1 VGEPIDPIDMVGV
14 DALLTDEERGWRD
27 RTRALVV
34 EHVLDDV
41 ERWHDREHFPPQL
54 VRPLGD
60 AGLLGMHLEGYGCAG
75 ASAVSYGLAC
85 MELEAGDSGIRSF
98 VSVQGSLAMY
108 ALHRYGSDEQ
118 RDRWLPPMAAGEAVG
133 CFGLTEPTA
142 GSNPSEMR
150 TRARRDG
157 SDWIVD
163 GHKRWSTNGT
173 VADVAIVWAHTDDGV
188 RGFVIPTDADGFT
201 ASPITGKRS
210 LRVSAASELH
220 LDGVRLPGA
229 AVLPGVAGM
238 RGPLSCL
245 DEARYGVMWGAL
257 GAARS
262 CLETAVAHAT
272 TREQFGRPIG
282 AFQLIQAKLVDMEL
296 ELTKGLLLALH
307 LGRRKD
313 AGELAH
319 QQTSLGKLNSTR
331 EALTIARTARGILG
345 GDGITDRF
353 PVMRHLQN
361 LETVLTYEGTA
372 EMHTLIVGEAM
383 TGLRAFT

>member
-1 VGEPIDPIDMVGV
+1 MGEPIDPIDLTGV
-14 DALLTDEERGWRD
+14 AALLRDDERGWRD
-27 RTRALVV
+27 RTHALIV
-34 EHVLDDV
+34 EHVLDQV
-41 ERWHDREHFPPQL
+41 ERWHDREHFPTAL
-54 VRPLGD
+54 VRPLAE
-60 AGLLGMHLEGYGCAG
+60 AGLLGMHLDGYGCAG

-85 MELEAGDSGIRSF
+85 MELEAGDSGLRSF

-118 RDRWLPPMAAGEAVG
+118 KERWLPRMAAGEAVG
-133 CFGLTEPTA
+133 CFGLTEPAA

-150 TRARRDG
+150 TRARRVG
-157 SDWIVD
+157 SDWVVD

-173 VADVAIVWAHTDDGV
+173 IADVAIVWADTDDGV
-188 RGFVIPTDADGFT
+188 RGFVVPTEADGFSTT
-201 ASPITGKRS
+201 AITGKRS

-220 LDGVRLPGA
+220 LDDVRLPGA

-262 CLETAVAHAT
+262 CLEAAVKHAT

-282 AFQLIQAKLVDMEL
+282 GFQLTQAKLVDMEL
-296 ELTKGLLLALH
+296 ELTKGVLLALH

-313 AGELAH
+313 DGELMH

>member
-1 VGEPIDPIDMVGV
+1 MGEPIDPIDLTGV
-14 DALLTDEERGWRD
+14 DALLSDEDRRWRD
-27 RTRALVV
+27 RTRALIV

-41 ERWHDREHFPPQL
+41 ERWHDREHFPTAL
-54 VRPLGD
+54 VRPLAE
-60 AGLLGMHLEGYGCAG
+60 AGLLGMHLDGYGCAG

-118 RDRWLPPMAAGEAVG
+118 KERWLSRMAAGEDVG

-150 TRARRDG
+150 TGARRNG
-157 SDWIVD
+157 PDWVLD

-188 RGFVIPTDADGFT
+188 RGFVVPTDVDGFSAT
-201 ASPITGKRS
+201 PITGKRS

-229 AVLPGVAGM
+229 AVLPGVEGM

-262 CLETAVAHAT
+262 CLQTAVAHAT

-282 AFQLIQAKLVDMEL
+282 AFQLTQAKLVDMEL

-319 QQTSLGKLNSTR
+319 QQTSLGKLNNTR

>member
-1 VGEPIDPIDMVGV
+1 MAEPIDPIDLVGA
-14 DALLTDEERGWRD
+14 DELLSDGERGWRD
-27 RTRALVV
+27 RTRALVD
-34 EHVLDDV
+34 EHVRDHV
-41 ERWHDREHFPPQL
+41 EAWHDDERFPPEL
-54 VRPLGD
+54 IGPIAG
-60 AGLLGMHLEGYGCAG
+60 AGLLGMDLDGFGCAG
-75 ASAVSYGLAC
+75 ASAVAYGLAC

-108 ALHRYGSDEQ
+108 ALWRFGSDAQ
-118 RDRWLPPMAAGEAVG
+118 KDAWLPGMAAGDAIG
-133 CFGLTEPTA
+133 CFGLTEPGA

-150 TRARRDG
+150 TTARRDG
-157 SDWIVD
+157 DDWVLT

-173 VADVAIVWAHTDDGV
+173 IADVAIVWAHTDDGV
-188 RGFVIPTDADGFT
+188 RGFVVPTDADGFT
-201 ASPITGKRS
+201 ATPIVGKRS

-220 LDGVRLPGA
+220 LDDVRLPGD
-229 AVLPGVAGM
+229 AVLPGVMGM

-245 DEARYGVMWGAL
+245 NEARFGIVWGAL
-257 GAARS
+257 GAARA
-262 CLETAVAHAT
+262 CLETAVAHAR
-272 TREQFGRPIG
+272 TREQFNRPIG
-282 AFQLIQAKLVDMEL
+282 GFQLTQAKLVDMAL
-296 ELTKGLLLALH
+296 ELNKGVLLALH

-313 AGELAH
+313 AGDLAH

-331 EALTIARTARGILG
+331 EALEIARTSRGILG

-361 LETVLTYEGTA
+361 LETVVTYEGTA

>member
-1 VGEPIDPIDMVGV
+1 
-14 DALLTDEERGWRD
+14 
-27 RTRALVV
+27 
-34 EHVLDDV
+34 
-41 ERWHDREHFPPQL
+41 
-54 VRPLGD
+54 
-60 AGLLGMHLEGYGCAG
+60 
-75 ASAVSYGLAC
+75 

-98 VSVQGSLAMY
+98 VSVQGSLSMY

-118 RDRWLPPMAAGEAVG
+118 KERWLPPMAAGEAVG
-133 CFGLTEPTA
+133 CFGLTEPAA

-150 TRARRDG
+150 TSARRVG
-157 SDWIVD
+157 SDWVVD

-173 VADVAIVWAHTDDGV
+173 VSDVAIVWAHTDDGV
-188 RGFVIPTDADGFT
+188 RGFVVPTGADGFSTT
-201 ASPITGKRS
+201 AITGKRS

-220 LDGVRLPGA
+220 LDDVRLPGA

-262 CLETAVAHAT
+262 CLEAAVVHAT

-282 AFQLIQAKLVDMEL
+282 AFQLTQAKLVDMEL
-296 ELTKGLLLALH
+296 ELTKGVLLALH

-313 AGELAH
+313 AGELAY

>member
-1 VGEPIDPIDMVGV
+1 MGAPIDPIDLVDV
-14 DALLTDEERGWRD
+14 DALLSGDERRWRD
-27 RTRALVV
+27 STRELVHA
-34 EHVLDDV
+34 HVLDDV
-41 ERWHDREHFPPQL
+41 EAWHDREHFPTELIEPIAA
-54 VRPLGD
+54 
-60 AGLLGMHLEGYGCAG
+60 AGLLGMHLDGYGCAG

-98 VSVQGSLAMY
+98 VSVQGSLAMH
-108 ALHRYGSDEQ
+108 ALWRYGSDEQ
-118 RDRWLPPMAAGEAVG
+118 KDRWLPDMASGRAVG

-142 GSNPSEMR
+142 GSNPAQMR

-157 SDWIVD
+157 GDWILD

-173 VADVAIVWAHTDDGV
+173 IADVAIVWAHTDDGV
-188 RGFVIPTDADGFT
+188 RGFVVPAEADGF
-201 ASPITGKRS
+201 ASMPITGKRS

-229 AVLPGVAGM
+229 AVLPGAEGM
-238 RGPLSCL
+238 SGPLHCL
-245 DEARYGVMWGAL
+245 EEARYGIVWGAL

-262 CLETAVAHAT
+262 CLEAAVAHAT

-282 AFQLIQAKLVDMEL
+282 AFQLTQAKLVDMAL
-296 ELTKGLLLALH
+296 ELSKGLLLAVH

-313 AGELAH
+313 AGDLVH
-319 QQTSLGKLNSTR
+319 VQTSLGKLNSTR
-331 EALTIARTARGILG
+331 EALEIARTARSILG

-353 PVMRHLQN
+353 PVMRHMQN
-361 LETVLTYEGTA
+361 LETVITYEGTA

>member
-1 VGEPIDPIDMVGV
+1 VGEPIDPIDLTGV
-14 DALLTDEERGWRD
+14 DALLGDDERGWRD
-27 RTRALVV
+27 RTRALIV

-41 ERWHDREHFPPQL
+41 ERWHDREHFPTAL
-54 VRPLGD
+54 VRPLAE
-60 AGLLGMHLEGYGCAG
+60 AGLLGMHLDGYGCAG

-118 RDRWLPPMAAGEAVG
+118 KERWLPPMAAGEAVG
-133 CFGLTEPTA
+133 CFGLTEPAA

-150 TRARRDG
+150 TSARRVG
-157 SDWIVD
+157 SDWVVD

-173 VADVAIVWAHTDDGV
+173 VSDVAIVWAHTDDGV
-188 RGFVIPTDADGFT
+188 RGFVVPTGADGFSTT
-201 ASPITGKRS
+201 AITGKRS

-220 LDGVRLPGA
+220 LDDVRLPGA

-262 CLETAVAHAT
+262 CLEAAVVHAT

-282 AFQLIQAKLVDMEL
+282 AFQLTQAKLVDMEL
-296 ELTKGLLLALH
+296 ELTKGVLLALH

-313 AGELAH
+313 AGELAY